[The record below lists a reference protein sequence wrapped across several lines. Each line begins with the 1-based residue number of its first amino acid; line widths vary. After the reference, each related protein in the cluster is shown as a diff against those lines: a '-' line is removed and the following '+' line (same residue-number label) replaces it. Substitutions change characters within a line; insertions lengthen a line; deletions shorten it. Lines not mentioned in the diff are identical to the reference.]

1 MDACLML
8 HDALLSS
15 VPDSAAN
22 LLQELPTSH
31 PEVALRQAE
40 AALRRGESVSLAEIP
55 KLLPGATGIRQ
66 DFWAV
71 SYLRL
76 QCRLASMIG
85 TGWPIPIEVESAL
98 SSISND
104 SKQPH
109 SMLFGEL
116 TLAHLKNPVLE
127 VDERQRL
134 LQTAW
139 DMQPPLP
146 TIGHIGFQLASLLPS
161 ADAMVL
167 LINLQLK
174 FKSIGDESGVAVCNK
189 KLESL

>member
-1 MDACLML
+1 
-8 HDALLSS
+8 

-22 LLQELPTSH
+22 LLQELPTFH

-40 AALRRGESVSLAEIP
+40 AALRRGESVSLTDIP
-55 KLLPGATGIRQ
+55 KSLPGATGIRQ
-66 DFWAV
+66 DLWGV

-76 QCRLASMIG
+76 QCRIALTIG
-85 TGWPIPIEVESAL
+85 TGWPIPIEVDSAL

-116 TLAHLKNPVLE
+116 TLAHLKNPILE
-127 VDERQRL
+127 IDERQRL
-134 LQTAW
+134 LQAAW

-161 ADAMVL
+161 PDAIIL
-167 LINLQLK
+167 LINLQQK
-174 FKSIGDESGVAVCNK
+174 FQSIGDESGVAVCNK